1 MQPLLGADAHKRK
14 AFTRLLLYRMKST
27 FLRSV
32 ILLSALTTGAC
43 KKDAEPATDA
53 VVVYDP
59 RLCPCCGGFVIN
71 FDGSTSSSAAGTK
84 AIVNN
89 ADVGI
94 SNNDKFPLYVK
105 VDYVNVPGECR
116 PTIKITNLE
125 RK

>member
-1 MQPLLGADAHKRK
+1 
-14 AFTRLLLYRMKST
+14 MKST
-27 FLRSV
+27 LLRAT
-32 ILLSALTTGAC
+32 ILLSALATGAC
-43 KKDAEPATDA
+43 KKEAEPATDA

-71 FDGSTSSSAAGTK
+71 FDGSTSFSAAGTK
-84 AIVNN
+84 SIINN

-105 VDYVNVPGECR
+105 VDYIDVPGGCR
-116 PTIKITNLE
+116 PTIKITKLV